1 LKVLLP
7 FISLI
12 LNFLAILKKENTFLM
27 RNLIVLVLLF
37 LGLIFPSKSYASH
50 IELKPCIQI
59 SHCVREELEVEN
71 ISEPFEVIKQIIE
84 NTPRTKIVE
93 NDGDYLHA
101 EVTSRIMKYVDDL
114 EVSYFP
120 ENKKIIIR
128 SESRVGEGDFGVNK
142 KRVDLIK
149 NKFFDI

>member
-1 LKVLLP
+1 MKN
-7 FISLI
+7 FII
-12 LNFLAILKKENTFLM
+12 LG
-27 RNLIVLVLLF
+27 LLF
-37 LGLIFPSKSYASH
+37 LGLVFPSKSYASH

-71 ISEPFEVIKQIIE
+71 ISEPFDSIKQIIE

-93 NDGDYLHA
+93 NDGDYIHA

-114 EVSYFP
+114 EISYES
-120 ENKKIIIR
+120 ENNKIVIR
-128 SESRVGEGDFGVNK
+128 SESRVGDGDFGVNK

-149 NKFFDI
+149 NNLFKI